1 MIIPLKT
8 VLTSNTGR
16 LGIPMA
22 NISLSIRG
30 TMLHDDD
37 PLSAHNIVNGDT
49 IEIWL
54 RTSQCE
60 PPSEKEEPPQELGGA
75 MRALSQVAVA

>member
-1 MIIPLKT
+1 
-8 VLTSNTGR
+8 
-16 LGIPMA
+16 MA
-22 NISLSIRG
+22 NIGLGFRG
-30 TMLHDDD
+30 TMLQDDD
-37 PLSAHNIVNGDT
+37 TLSAHNIQSGDT

-60 PPSEKEEPPQELGGA
+60 PPSEKEEEPRELGGA